1 MVTLFKDVSFLHGV
15 SGRIRSL
22 GWDNSKRSIL
32 MWLDEAN
39 VPLVCRTE
47 WADPSLVKDLVAF
60 LRKAKSEDMLITTG
74 VKYGFD
80 GRTWFCA
87 AMENKIVAARREFVT
102 FQAEDELAYSYDG
115 LYDDDPND
123 MASDGYTKEDEQFE
137 AALQH
142 KINMTLLDKKI
153 KKLEIELMRAKV
165 NCPEGYTIVPKVN
178 GEDPYLCQ
186 LDSASSHYVEEA
198 KDPLFELRRQRDEE
212 EFVV

>member
-22 GWDNSKRSIL
+22 GWDSSKRSIL

-87 AMENKIVAARREFVT
+87 AMENKIVAARRKFESMSEEEF
-102 FQAEDELAYSYDG
+102 D
-115 LYDDDPND
+115 D
-123 MASDGYTKEDEQFE
+123 MAVADCES
-137 AALQH
+137 LQ
-142 KINMTLLDKKI
+142 KKQNDNLLDAKI
-153 KKLEIELMRAKV
+153 KKLEIEFMRAKL

-186 LDSASSHYVEEA
+186 LDSASRHYVEDA
-198 KDPLFELRRQRDEE
+198 TDPLLELRRQRDEE

>member
-80 GRTWFCA
+80 GKTWFCA
-87 AMENKIVAARREFVT
+87 AMENKIVAARRKFESMSEEEF
-102 FQAEDELAYSYDG
+102 D
-115 LYDDDPND
+115 D
-123 MASDGYTKEDEQFE
+123 MAVADCES
-137 AALQH
+137 LQ
-142 KINMTLLDKKI
+142 KKQNDNLLDAKI
-153 KKLEIELMRAKV
+153 KELEIDLIRAKLS
-165 NCPEGYTIVPKVN
+165 CPEGYTIVPKVN

-186 LDSASSHYVEEA
+186 LDSASRHYVEDA
-198 KDPLFELRRQRDEE
+198 ADPLLELRRLRDEE

>member
-15 SGRIRSL
+15 SGRIRALSL
-22 GWDNSKRSIL
+22 DAPKRSIL

-87 AMENKIVAARREFVT
+87 AMENKIVTARRKFESMSEEEF
-102 FQAEDELAYSYDG
+102 D
-115 LYDDDPND
+115 D
-123 MASDGYTKEDEQFE
+123 MAVADLEN
-137 AALQH
+137 LQ
-142 KINMTLLDKKI
+142 KRQNDNLLDAKI
-153 KKLEIELMRAKV
+153 KKLELELMRAKL
-165 NCPEGYTIVPKVN
+165 NCPEGYTIVPKIN

-186 LDSASSHYVEEA
+186 LDSASSYYVEDA
-198 KDPLFELRRQRDEE
+198 TDPLLELRQLRDEE